1 MVTTG
6 LLNGLT
12 VLVTRPAAQ
21 SQRLLDLLAESG
33 GQGLSFPVI
42 EIEPLPTS
50 SWMPVQ
56 LAGVDWLIFVS
67 SNAVHHF
74 LDQVPLEKLS
84 NISIAAVGA
93 ATAKALTHRGL
104 KVDCQPE
111 LSTGADGLLAQAV
124 MQDVHHQHIVIVRGK
139 GGREHLADTLS
150 ERGARLRYIEVYRRA
165 CASPT
170 PAQCSLAVNTD
181 MVLCTSNAGVDNL
194 SEILSTQLEQIMAK
208 PLIVVSERVKQHAM
222 KHGFK
227 QVWVSREASDDSIMD
242 TVREINKQHGNG

>member
-1 MVTTG
+1 
-6 LLNGLT
+6 
-12 VLVTRPAAQ
+12 
-21 SQRLLDLLAESG
+21 
-33 GQGLSFPVI
+33 
-42 EIEPLPTS
+42 
-50 SWMPVQ
+50 
-56 LAGVDWLIFVS
+56 VD
-67 SNAVHHF
+67 
-74 LDQVPLEKLS
+74 
-84 NISIAAVGA
+84 
-93 ATAKALTHRGL
+93 
-104 KVDCQPE
+104 
-111 LSTGADGLLAQAV
+111 
-124 MQDVHHQHIVIVRGK
+124 HQHIVIVRGE

-194 SEILSTQLEQIMAK
+194 SEILSTQLEQIMGK